1 MNKKLS
7 LMLAAFVAAGW
18 SLTAEAGVVKIANPT
33 SGNSYVIA
41 EQGWSSSN
49 ATKTLLQSDDY
60 DVKGVNASAYGTI
73 TEASDLWKYLG
84 DANGFTLSQKNGFI
98 GAANNA
104 GAAPALVNSA
114 VSFTWDA
121 TGLKAETGGY
131 LTFSNGSKASWSTGT
146 AVEFF
151 AYTKRVAKA
160 QNGVVLK
167 VGEKYLVL
175 DDNVFP
181 AVLKLVNEE
190 TYQSYIKLGKDDNT
204 LWKLNADGTY
214 ESYINLSNG
223 YKYLQITS
231 SGLVLNTSGDVFESN
246 EAEGIFGIWDA
257 TAASFTFI
265 KENAAGDGLVT
276 TNEQKESVSIVAAT
290 PEIKTPD
297 ALAVITDNSGN
308 RYTLANTVS
317 SSEYYFITSNTAG
330 NVNNA
335 YVLYQKDSASDPK
348 MERISNLSTTELNG
362 AYWKI
367 SEVKQNDGTYKY
379 SFVNKKGVTLTVDP
393 GVSVFNAASK
403 YLGGVV
409 LTNAAT
415 SSQYLNLVTSGTTV
429 SFGANTTINNVTLG
443 FYQVGTEEFA
453 VKDLCKYYNTYFD
466 LNLMDKK
473 GGTSDLE
480 GDLFDG
486 GLIPME
492 IVYHKYSNGGGY
504 YALEEANA
512 NATTFLLKRK
522 ADGAYIVLD
531 WDKTW
536 SVSGIDQHV
545 TKGGFKFDK
554 LSEDNLLAYVQGT
567 AVPELKA
574 RHLGFAFA
582 VEYAGYEETDNNKSL
597 KYIKVVD
604 YSKACAQSNDADVPA
619 VNADD
624 RKATDAVKYPVYLT
638 TYETSGK
645 TYLTV
650 NAEKD
655 KVILYAELQEKT
667 LVHGSDKDNNP
678 LNWKYV
684 SIKFVNHPSIKY
696 TTEDSRDATLNGKV
710 LGMARDNGNQKWNAH
725 PAEAEKFLA
734 NKPEGQWVVSM
745 TNARAL
751 TAENK
756 NGVALDETQDVAFT
770 FTNRENPDAEY
781 SVARMFH
788 LDGNKFAV
796 EYNNNRGAFA
806 YKWNPGD
813 MTRDTLEITPLN
825 IESQGAR
832 LMDGYKNY
840 TDAEIQDT
848 EYRLI
853 MNSTSDVDYYVSENH
868 AGKHLLGISTK
879 ESDAVNWRLVRFDRK
894 AIKDVDGYVK
904 YATDSIYTIHH
915 PQYYSN
921 GKYYAYNDTLAIV
934 TYALQNTANGEY
946 LTYEDLQSQD
956 ILSMM
961 CDPDSKNK
969 VNHYY
974 DEVKDKESWNYLN
987 GAYRFVIKEKMDGLF
1002 NILGV
1007 SGGDDSRYGYNLNLS
1022 NKLYGASTKNTVEV
1036 ETAYTQI
1043 NSNDLFRLEAVDAPV
1058 YRKVAQGDTIRMFRE
1073 ENPSE
1078 VLFEDGQFLNVG
1090 NIAQLKDMAPA
1101 MYVDT
1106 AYINRGEN
1114 TRYQYLLVVNPVR
1127 KDEIRDNAGH
1137 LIHPDTTYG
1146 RFLINQIDSAVWANE
1161 NGNIHQNKFINDV
1174 EAAEPYV
1181 KLGFHWGYRTKDQL
1195 FLTDK
1200 SYKEVEEVINLN
1212 SRDFNKAKF
1221 AFRYTTPSAND
1232 PESAFKIQT
1241 RYIDYNAAIDGRT
1254 EENNNGFLRT
1264 VNGVMVVVN
1273 GLDRG
1278 EEFNLAAESSDPT
1291 ANETISTGSVV
1302 VAGVN
1307 GAVVVKGAEGKNV
1320 IVSTILGKVVANEVV
1335 SSDNATIAAP
1345 AGIVVVS
1352 VDGESFKVVVK

>member
-18 SLTAEAGVVKIANPT
+18 SLTAEAGVVKVTQPT

-41 EQGWSSSN
+41 ETGWSGAAQKKWLESN
-49 ATKTLLQSDDY
+49 GADVESPAAATAEGANIDD
-60 DVKGVNASAYGTI
+60 DA
-73 TEASDLWKYLG
+73 LWQYIE
-84 DANGFTLSQKNGFI
+84 NGNGFI
-98 GAANNA
+98 LAQGDLALALAEVGGDPNMRSISNAVTLAYTNGYLESIKGQLQLNA
-104 GAAPALVNSA
+104 GTA
-114 VSFTWDA
+114 
-121 TGLKAETGGY
+121 
-131 LTFSNGSKASWSTGT
+131 ASWNPTSGT
-146 AVEFF
+146 KVDFY
-151 AYTKRVAKA
+151 AYTKKVEKA
-160 QNGVVLK
+160 QNDVVLK
-167 VGEKYLVL
+167 VGNKYLVVTGT
-175 DDNVFP
+175 NTVG
-181 AVLKLVNEE
+181 LVDEKA
-190 TYQSYIKLGKDDNT
+190 YQAYLTIGEAKRT
-204 LWKLNADGTY
+204 LW
-214 ESYINLSNG
+214 NLSTDG
-223 YKYLQITS
+223 KYASQYVSGGSNFLQIT
-231 SGLVLNTSGDVFESN
+231 GAGATLVATGSASVFESN
-246 EAEGIFGIWDA
+246 ADENLFGIWNSTNSTFSYVKIDA
-257 TAASFTFI
+257 SGKLVSATTASDDDITIEASTPAVAPNPANPTFMDFNLAASVV
-265 KENAAGDGLVT
+265 GG
-276 TNEQKESVSIVAAT
+276 
-290 PEIKTPD
+290 
-297 ALAVITDNSGN
+297 
-308 RYTLANTVS
+308 
-317 SSEYYFITSNTAG
+317 EYYLITSNGVSNTPT
-330 NVNNA
+330 NTQ
-335 YVLYQKDSASDPK
+335 VLVQED
-348 MERISNLSTTELNG
+348 NSTPAAMQSYRTLDADDLKT
-362 AYWKI
+362 AYW
-367 SEVKQNDGTYKY
+367 SVSVSYDGTRKQYKY
-379 SFVNKKGVTLTVDP
+379 SFVNKAGITLKIGGVSEFYSDNAYASGVTLRTTATTNNIL
-393 GVSVFNAASK
+393 S
-403 YLGGVV
+403 
-409 LTNAAT
+409 LTTTA
-415 SSQYLNLVTSGTTV
+415 VTTV
-429 SFGANTTINNVTLG
+429 NGESANTILG

-696 TTEDSRDATLNGKV
+696 YTQDGNIATLNGKV
-710 LGMARDNGNQKWNAH
+710 LGMARDNSYRAWTEF

-745 TNARAL
+745 TKARAL

-770 FTNRENPDAEY
+770 FTNRENPEAEY
-781 SVARMFH
+781 YVARMFH
-788 LDGNKFAV
+788 LEGNKFAV
-796 EYNNNRGAFA
+796 EYQNNNAFA
-806 YKWNPGD
+806 FKRNPGD

-974 DEVKDKESWNYLN
+974 DEVKDKENGNYLN
-987 GAYRFVIKEKMDGLF
+987 DAYRFVIKEKMDGLF

-1007 SGGDDSRYGYNLNLS
+1007 SGGDDNRYGYDLNLN

-1043 NSNDLFRLEAVDAPV
+1043 NSNDLFRLEAVEAPV

-1302 VAGVN
+1302 VAGVD

>member
-18 SLTAEAGVVKIANPT
+18 SLTAEAGVVKVTQPT

-49 ATKTLLQSDDY
+49 TTKPLLQSDDY
-60 DVKGVNASAYGTI
+60 DVKGANASDYGAI

-121 TGLKAETGGY
+121 TGLKAETGQY
-131 LTFSNGSKASWSTGT
+131 LTFSDGNNASWSTGT

-151 AYTKRVAKA
+151 AYTEKVEE
-160 QNGVVLK
+160 QDGVVLK
-167 VGEKYLVL
+167 VGNKYLVV
-175 DDNVFP
+175 DG
-181 AVLKLVNEE
+181 ATGSEALKLVDET
-190 TYQSYIKLGKDDNT
+190 TYQAYIKVGQDDKT
-204 LWKLNADGTY
+204 LWKIDSDGKI
-214 ESYINLSNG
+214 SSKLSGVTDN
-223 YKYLQITS
+223 YLGLGTDDLKLVAS
-231 SGLVLNTSGDVFESN
+231 SSAVVFETN
-246 EAEGIFGIWDA
+246 EAEGYFGIWNG
-257 TAASFTFI
+257 TTKSFAFL

-276 TNEQKESVSIVAAT
+276 SGTTAGTSDVQIVASTPVVASPTAT
-290 PEIKTPD
+290 TTLI
-297 ALAVITDNSGN
+297 AGGIT
-308 RYTLANTVS
+308 YQLANAVS
-317 SSEYYFITSNTAG
+317 SAEYYLISSNAA
-330 NVNNA
+330 NSSA
-335 YVLYQKDSASDPK
+335 KVLYQEDNSTSAEMKDF
-348 MERISNLSTTELNG
+348 STLADDKKNA
-362 AYWKI
+362 AYWSVQESYDSTK
-367 SEVKQNDGTYKY
+367 KKYKY
-379 SFVNKKGVTLTVDP
+379 SFVNKAGITLKVGGISEFYSTTKYAG
-393 GVSVFNAASK
+393 GVSLKDLAGTNDLKLTTSDVQLNTAAGSD
-403 YLGGVV
+403 
-409 LTNAAT
+409 N
-415 SSQYLNLVTSGTTV
+415 
-429 SFGANTTINNVTLG
+429 ILG
-443 FYQVGTEEFA
+443 FYYVGTADFE

-473 GGTSDLE
+473 DGTSDLE

-492 IVYHKYSNGGGY
+492 IFYDKNSKTFY
-504 YALEEANA
+504 LEEARST
-512 NATTFLLKRK
+512 ATTFLLKRK

-554 LSEDNLLAYVQGT
+554 LSEDNLNAYINGRAVQ
-567 AVPELKA
+567 ELQN
-574 RHLGFAFA
+574 RRLGFAFA

-604 YSKACAQSNDADVPA
+604 YGYSYDEVNKTNGAEVTAD
-619 VNADD
+619 N
-624 RKATDAVKYPVYLT
+624 RKATETVQYPVYLT

-684 SIKFVNHPSIKY
+684 SIKFVNHPSVKY
-696 TTEDSRDATLNGKV
+696 ETQDGNAATLNGKV
-710 LGMARDNGNQKWNAH
+710 LGMRRDNVNLAY

-745 TNARAL
+745 TNAPSL

-770 FTNRENPDAEY
+770 FANRENPNAKY
-781 SVARMFH
+781 NVARMFH
-788 LDGNKFAV
+788 LEGNKFAV
-796 EYNNNRGAFA
+796 EYELNDAFA
-806 YKWNPGD
+806 NNWYNRLNPGGIS
-813 MTRDTLEITPLN
+813 RDTLEITPLN

-1007 SGGDDSRYGYNLNLS
+1007 SGGDDGRYGYDLNLS

-1036 ETAYTQI
+1036 EKAYTQI
-1043 NSNDLFRLEAVDAPV
+1043 NSNDLFRLEAVEAPV

-1127 KDEIRDNAGH
+1127 KDEIRDNGGH
-1137 LIHPDTTYG
+1137 LVHEDTTYG

-1291 ANETISTGSVV
+1291 ANETISAGNVV
-1302 VAGVN
+1302 VAGVD

>member
-1 MNKKLS
+1 
-7 LMLAAFVAAGW
+7 MLAAFVAAGW
-18 SLTAEAGVVKIANPT
+18 SLTAEAGVVKVTQPT

-41 EQGWSSSN
+41 EQGWGNTSKSWLVSDGADVESPAR
-49 ATKTLLQSDDY
+49 ATADL
-60 DVKGVNASAYGTI
+60 ASIDNKA
-73 TEASDLWKYLG
+73 LWQYLE
-84 DANGFTLSQKNGFI
+84 NGNGFI
-98 GAANNA
+98 LAQGDLALALAEVGDVPNMRSISNAVTLAYTNGYLESIKGQLQLNA
-104 GAAPALVNSA
+104 GTA
-114 VSFTWDA
+114 
-121 TGLKAETGGY
+121 
-131 LTFSNGSKASWSTGT
+131 ASWNPTSGT
-146 AVEFF
+146 KVDFY
-151 AYTKRVAKA
+151 AYTKKVEKT

-167 VGEKYLVL
+167 VGNKYLVVTET
-175 DDNVFP
+175 NTVG
-181 AVLKLVNEE
+181 LVDEKA
-190 TYQSYIKLGKDDNT
+190 YQAYLTIGEAKRT
-204 LWKLNADGTY
+204 LWDLSIDGKY
-214 ESYINLSNG
+214 ASQYVSGGSNF
-223 YKYLQITS
+223 LQITGTGATLVA
-231 SGLVLNTSGDVFESN
+231 SGNASVFESN
-246 EAEGIFGIWDA
+246 ADENLFGIWNSTNSTFSYVKIDA
-257 TAASFTFI
+257 SGKLVSATTASDDDITIEASTPAVAPNPANPTFMDFNLAASVV
-265 KENAAGDGLVT
+265 GG
-276 TNEQKESVSIVAAT
+276 
-290 PEIKTPD
+290 
-297 ALAVITDNSGN
+297 
-308 RYTLANTVS
+308 
-317 SSEYYFITSNTAG
+317 EYYLITSNGVSNTPT
-330 NVNNA
+330 NTQ
-335 YVLYQKDSASDPK
+335 VLVQEDNSTPAA
-348 MERISNLSTTELNG
+348 MLSYGTLDADDLKT
-362 AYWKI
+362 AYW
-367 SEVKQNDGTYKY
+367 SVSVSYDGTRKQYKY
-379 SFVNKKGVTLTVDP
+379 SFVNKAGITLKIGGVSEFYSDNAYASGVTLRTTATP
-393 GVSVFNAASK
+393 NNILS
-403 YLGGVV
+403 
-409 LTNAAT
+409 LTTTA
-415 SSQYLNLVTSGTTV
+415 VTTV
-429 SFGANTTINNVTLG
+429 NRESANTILG
-443 FYQVGTEEFA
+443 FYQVGTVEFA

-492 IVYHKYSNGGGY
+492 IFYDKNRNTFY
-504 YALEEANA
+504 LEEARST
-512 NATTFLLKRK
+512 ATTFLLKRK

-531 WDKTW
+531 WDEVW

-545 TKGGFKFDK
+545 TEGGFKFAK
-554 LSEDNLLAYVQGT
+554 LSEDNLNDYINGRAVQ
-567 AVPELKA
+567 ELQN
-574 RHLGFAFA
+574 RRLGFAFA

-604 YSKACAQSNDADVPA
+604 YVNSYDV
-619 VNADD
+619 VNRIDGAEVKVDN
-624 RKATDAVKYPVYLT
+624 RKATDAVQYPVYLT

-696 TTEDSRDATLNGKV
+696 YTQDGNIATLNGKV
-710 LGMARDNGNQKWNAH
+710 LGMARDNSNRAWTEF

-745 TNARAL
+745 TKAGAL

-781 SVARMFH
+781 YVARMFH
-788 LDGNKFAV
+788 LEGNKFAV
-796 EYNNNRGAFA
+796 EYQNNKAFA
-806 YKWNPGD
+806 FKRNPGD

-987 GAYRFVIKEKMDGLF
+987 GDYRFVIKEKMDGLF

-1007 SGGDDSRYGYNLNLS
+1007 LGGDDGRYGYDLNLS

-1043 NSNDLFRLEAVDAPV
+1043 NSNDLFRLEAVEAPV

-1137 LIHPDTTYG
+1137 VIHRDTTYG

-1302 VAGVN
+1302 VAGVD

>member
-18 SLTAEAGVVKIANPT
+18 SLTAEAGVVKVTQPT

-41 EQGWSSSN
+41 AEGWSSSN
-49 ATKTLLQSDDY
+49 ETSVLLQSDSY
-60 DVKGVNASAYGTI
+60 DVKGKNASAYGTI
-73 TEASDLWKYLG
+73 TEATDLWEYLG

-104 GAAPALVNSA
+104 GAAPALVNTA

-121 TGLKAETGGY
+121 TGLKAKTGSY
-131 LTFSNGSKASWSTGT
+131 LTFSDGANASWGAGT

-151 AYTKRVAKA
+151 AYTEKA
-160 QNGVVLK
+160 EAQDGVVLK
-167 VGEKYLVL
+167 VGNKYLVV
-175 DDNVFP
+175 DG
-181 AVLKLVNEE
+181 ASGSEVLKLVDET
-190 TYQSYIKLGKDDNT
+190 TYQAYIKVGQDSKT
-204 LWKLNADGTY
+204 LWKID
-214 ESYINLSNG
+214 SNG
-223 YKYLQITS
+223 KISSKLNGVTNNYLGLSTS
-231 SGLVLNTSGDVFESN
+231 NLALVATGSAAVFETN
-246 EAEGIFGIWDA
+246 EAEGYFGIWDG
-257 TAASFTFI
+257 TAKSFTFL
-265 KENAAGDGLVT
+265 KENSAGDGLV
-276 TNEQKESVSIVAAT
+276 VSGTIADTGDVQIVASAPVVASPTAT
-290 PEIKTPD
+290 TTLT
-297 ALAVITDNSGN
+297 AGGIT
-308 RYTLANTVS
+308 YQLANAVS
-317 SSEYYFITSNTAG
+317 SAEYYLISSNEA
-330 NVNNA
+330 NSSA
-335 YVLYQKDSASDPK
+335 KVLYQEDNSTSAEMKDFSMLTVDEKDA
-348 MERISNLSTTELNG
+348 
-362 AYWKI
+362 AYWSVQESYDSTK
-367 SEVKQNDGTYKY
+367 KKYKY
-379 SFVNKKGVTLTVDP
+379 SFVNKAGITLKVGGISEFYSTTKYAG
-393 GVSVFNAASK
+393 GVSLKDLAGTSDLKLNSSSVELGSASS
-403 YLGGVV
+403 YD
-409 LTNAAT
+409 N
-415 SSQYLNLVTSGTTV
+415 
-429 SFGANTTINNVTLG
+429 ILG
-443 FYQVGTEEFA
+443 FYYVGTADFE

-473 GGTSDLE
+473 DGTSDLE

-492 IVYHKYSNGGGY
+492 IFYDKNSKTFY
-504 YALEEANA
+504 LEEARST
-512 NATTFLLKRK
+512 ATTFLLKRK

-554 LSEDNLLAYVQGT
+554 LSEDNLNAYINGR
-567 AVPELKA
+567 AVSELQK

-604 YSKACAQSNDADVPA
+604 YGNSYDEINKTDGAEVTAD
-619 VNADD
+619 N
-624 RKATDAVKYPVYLT
+624 RKASETVQYPVYLT

-684 SIKFVNHPSIKY
+684 SIKFVNHPSVKY
-696 TTEDSRDATLNGKV
+696 ETQDGNAATLNGKV
-710 LGMARDNGNQKWNAH
+710 LGMRRDNVNLAY

-745 TNARAL
+745 ANAGTL
-751 TAENK
+751 TAKDK
-756 NGVALDETQDVAFT
+756 NGVALDETQDVAFA
-770 FTNRENPDAEY
+770 FANRENPNAKY
-781 SVARMFH
+781 YVARMFH
-788 LDGNKFAV
+788 LEGNKFAV
-796 EYNNNRGAFA
+796 EYDQNDAFA
-806 YKWNPGD
+806 NNWYNRPNPGGIS
-813 MTRDTLEITPLN
+813 RDTLEITPLN

-987 GAYRFVIKEKMDGLF
+987 GEYRFVIKEKMDGLF

-1007 SGGDDSRYGYNLNLS
+1007 SGGDDGRYGYDLNLS

-1036 ETAYTQI
+1036 EKAYTQI

-1078 VLFEDGQFLNVG
+1078 VLYENGQFLNLG

-1181 KLGFHWGYRTKDQL
+1181 KLGFHWGYRTEDQL

-1200 SYKEVEEVINLN
+1200 SYTKVEEVINLN

-1254 EENNNGFLRT
+1254 EENNNGFLKT
-1264 VNGVMVVVN
+1264 INGVVVVVN
-1273 GLDRG
+1273 GLDKG
-1278 EEFNLAAESSDPT
+1278 EEFNLAAESSNPT
-1291 ANETISTGSVV
+1291 ANESINTSSVV
-1302 VAGVN
+1302 VAGVD

-1320 IVSTILGKVVANEVV
+1320 IVSTILGKVVANEVLT
-1335 SSDNATIAAP
+1335 SDNAQITAP

>member
-18 SLTAEAGVVKIANPT
+18 SLTAEAGVVKVTQPT

-41 EQGWSSSN
+41 EQGWGNTSKSW
-49 ATKTLLQSDDY
+49 LVSDGA
-60 DVKGVNASAYGTI
+60 DVESPASATADL
-73 TEASDLWKYLG
+73 ASIDNKALWQYLE
-84 DANGFTLSQKNGFI
+84 NGNGFI
-98 GAANNA
+98 LAQGDLALALAEVGGDPNMRSISNA
-104 GAAPALVNSA
+104 VTLAYTN
-114 VSFTWDA
+114 
-121 TGLKAETGGY
+121 GY
-131 LTFSNGSKASWSTGT
+131 LESTKGQLKLTSNTAASWSSTGT
-146 AVEFF
+146 KVDFY
-151 AYTKRVAKA
+151 AYTEKAKA
-160 QNGVVLK
+160 QDGVVLK
-167 VGEKYLVL
+167 VGNKYVVVS
-175 DDNVFP
+175 DVTNKTV
-181 AVLKLVNEE
+181 KLVDED
-190 TYQSYIKLGKDDNT
+190 TYK
-204 LWKLNADGTY
+204 
-214 ESYINLSNG
+214 SYINLGLDKQTLWNLKSGGRYESVELSG
-223 YKYLQITS
+223 YKLKIEQTQWS
-231 SGLVLNTSGDVFESN
+231 LDNTNAASVFESN

-257 TAASFTFI
+257 TAGSFTFI

-297 ALAVITDNSGN
+297 ALAVITDNRGN

-348 MERISNLSTTELNG
+348 MMQFSNLSTTELNG

-415 SSQYLNLVTSGTTV
+415 SSQYLNLEISGTTV

-624 RKATDAVKYPVYLT
+624 RKASDAVKYPVYLT

-696 TTEDSRDATLNGKV
+696 TTQDNRSATLNGKV
-710 LGMARDNGNQKWNAH
+710 LGMARDNSSRAWTEF
-725 PAEAEKFLA
+725 PAEAEKFLTS
-734 NKPEGQWVVSM
+734 KPEGQWVVSM
-745 TNARAL
+745 TNAGAL

-756 NGVALDETQDVAFT
+756 NGVALDETKDVAFT
-770 FTNRENPDAEY
+770 FTNRENPEAEY
-781 SVARMFH
+781 YVARMFH
-788 LDGNKFAV
+788 LEGNKFAV
-796 EYNNNRGAFA
+796 EYDSRYAAFA
-806 YKWNPGD
+806 YKVNPGD
-813 MTRDTLEITPLN
+813 ITRDTLEITPLN

-974 DEVKDKESWNYLN
+974 DEVKDKENGNYLN

-1007 SGGDDSRYGYNLNLS
+1007 SGGDDNRYGYDLNLN

-1043 NSNDLFRLEAVDAPV
+1043 NSNDLFRLEAVEAPV

-1302 VAGVN
+1302 VAGVD

>member
-1 MNKKLS
+1 
-7 LMLAAFVAAGW
+7 MLAAFVAAGW
-18 SLTAEAGVVKIANPT
+18 SLTAEAGVVKVTQPT

-41 EQGWSSSN
+41 EQGWGSTAKTWLQTANTTDVQSPAVATTAN
-49 ATKTLLQSDDY
+49 AAITKAT
-60 DVKGVNASAYGTI
+60 
-73 TEASDLWKYLG
+73 DLWVYVE
-84 DANGFTLSQKNGFI
+84 
-98 GAANNA
+98 NA
-104 GAAPALVNSA
+104 GGFKLTQGYN
-114 VSFTWDA
+114 
-121 TGLKAETGGY
+121 GLGKAEVGGKPTMRTMENAAVFTY
-131 LTFSNGSKASWSTGT
+131 GKDYILASEGQKLTLTASNPASWGAGT

-151 AYTKRVAKA
+151 AYTEKAKA
-160 QNGVVLK
+160 QDGVVLK
-167 VGEKYLVL
+167 VGNKYVVVS
-175 DDNVFP
+175 DVTNKTV
-181 AVLKLVNEE
+181 KLVDED
-190 TYQSYIKLGKDDNT
+190 TYK
-204 LWKLNADGTY
+204 
-214 ESYINLSNG
+214 SYINLGLDKQTLWNLKSGGRYESVELSG
-223 YKYLQITS
+223 YKLKIEQTQWS
-231 SGLVLNTSGDVFESN
+231 LDNTNAASVFESN

-257 TAASFTFI
+257 TAGSFTFI

-297 ALAVITDNSGN
+297 ALAVITDNRGN

-335 YVLYQKDSASDPK
+335 YVLYQKDSASDPEMK
-348 MERISNLSTTELNG
+348 QISNLSTTELNG

-696 TTEDSRDATLNGKV
+696 TTEDYRDATLNGKV

-974 DEVKDKESWNYLN
+974 DEVKDKENGNYLTN
-987 GAYRFVIKEKMDGLF
+987 AYRFVIKEKMDGLF

-1007 SGGDDSRYGYNLNLS
+1007 SGRENEPTLRGFGYNLNLS

-1137 LIHPDTTYG
+1137 VIHRDTTYG

-1302 VAGVN
+1302 VAGVD

>member
-41 EQGWSSSN
+41 EQGWSPSN
-49 ATKTLLQSDDY
+49 VTKPLLQSDDY

-151 AYTKRVAKA
+151 AYTEKAKA
-160 QNGVVLK
+160 QDGVVLK
-167 VGEKYLVL
+167 VGNKYVVVS
-175 DDNVFP
+175 DVTNKTV
-181 AVLKLVNEE
+181 KLVDED
-190 TYQSYIKLGKDDNT
+190 TYK
-204 LWKLNADGTY
+204 
-214 ESYINLSNG
+214 SYINLGLDKQTLWNLKSGGRYESVELSG
-223 YKYLQITS
+223 YKLKIEQTQWS
-231 SGLVLNTSGDVFESN
+231 LDNTNAASVFESN

-257 TAASFTFI
+257 TAGSFTFI

-276 TNEQKESVSIVAAT
+276 SGTTAGTSDVQIVASTPVVASPTAT
-290 PEIKTPD
+290 TTLI
-297 ALAVITDNSGN
+297 AGGIT
-308 RYTLANTVS
+308 YQLANAVS
-317 SSEYYFITSNTAG
+317 SAEYYLISSNAA
-330 NVNNA
+330 NSSA
-335 YVLYQKDSASDPK
+335 KVLYQEDNSTSAEMKDF
-348 MERISNLSTTELNG
+348 STLADDKKNA
-362 AYWKI
+362 AYWSVQESYDSTK
-367 SEVKQNDGTYKY
+367 KKYKY
-379 SFVNKKGVTLTVDP
+379 SFVNKAGITLKVGGISEFYSTTKYAG
-393 GVSVFNAASK
+393 GVSLKDLAGTNDLKLTTSDVQLNTAA
-403 YLGGVV
+403 GRD
-409 LTNAAT
+409 N
-415 SSQYLNLVTSGTTV
+415 
-429 SFGANTTINNVTLG
+429 ILG
-443 FYQVGTEEFA
+443 FYYVGTADFE

-473 GGTSDLE
+473 DGTSDLE

-492 IVYHKYSNGGGY
+492 IFYDKNSKTFY
-504 YALEEANA
+504 LEEARST
-512 NATTFLLKRK
+512 ATTFLLKRK

-554 LSEDNLLAYVQGT
+554 LSEDNLNAYINGR
-567 AVPELKA
+567 AVFELQN
-574 RHLGFAFA
+574 RRLGFAFA

-604 YSKACAQSNDADVPA
+604 YSYSYDEVNKTNGAEVTAD
-619 VNADD
+619 N
-624 RKATDAVKYPVYLT
+624 RKATETVQYPVYLT

-696 TTEDSRDATLNGKV
+696 YTQDGNIATLNGKV
-710 LGMARDNGNQKWNAH
+710 LGMARDNSNRAWTEF

-745 TNARAL
+745 TKAGAL

-770 FTNRENPDAEY
+770 FTNRENPEAEY
-781 SVARMFH
+781 YVARMFH
-788 LDGNKFAV
+788 LEGNKFAV
-796 EYNNNRGAFA
+796 EYQNNKAFA
-806 YKWNPGD
+806 FKRNPGD

-987 GAYRFVIKEKMDGLF
+987 GDYRFVIKEKMDGLF

-1007 SGGDDSRYGYNLNLS
+1007 SGGDDGRYGYDLNLS

-1302 VAGVN
+1302 VAGVD

>member
-1 MNKKLS
+1 
-7 LMLAAFVAAGW
+7 MLAAFVAAGW
-18 SLTAEAGVVKIANPT
+18 SLTAEAGVVKVTQPT

-41 EQGWSSSN
+41 ETGWSGAAQKKWLESN
-49 ATKTLLQSDDY
+49 GADVESPAAATAEGANIDD
-60 DVKGVNASAYGTI
+60 DA
-73 TEASDLWKYLG
+73 LWQYLE
-84 DANGFTLSQKNGFI
+84 NGNGFI
-98 GAANNA
+98 LAQGDFALALAEVGKAPNMRSISNAVTLAYTNGYLESEEGQLKLNPGAA
-104 GAAPALVNSA
+104 
-114 VSFTWDA
+114 
-121 TGLKAETGGY
+121 
-131 LTFSNGSKASWSTGT
+131 ASWNPTSGT
-146 AVEFF
+146 KVDFY
-151 AYTKRVAKA
+151 AYTEKAAAKT
-160 QNGVVLK
+160 NVVLK
-167 VGEKYLVL
+167 VGDKYLVVT
-175 DDNVFP
+175 D
-181 AVLKLVNEE
+181 AVGTVKLVDETAYQAYLTLEE
-190 TYQSYIKLGKDDNT
+190 AKKT
-204 LWKLNADGTY
+204 LWELTANGNYISKYDGLTT
-214 ESYINLSNG
+214 SAN
-223 YKYLQITS
+223 KYLQITGTGATLVA
-231 SGLVLNTSGDVFESN
+231 SGNASVFESN
-246 EAEGIFGIWDA
+246 ADENLFGIWNSTNSTFSYVKIDA
-257 TAASFTFI
+257 SGKLVSATTASDDDITIEASTPAVSPNPANSTFMGF
-265 KENAAGDGLVT
+265 NLAT
-276 TNEQKESVSIVAAT
+276 SVV
-290 PEIKTPD
+290 
-297 ALAVITDNSGN
+297 GG
-308 RYTLANTVS
+308 
-317 SSEYYFITSNTAG
+317 EYYLITSNGVSNTST
-330 NVNNA
+330 NTQ
-335 YVLYQKDSASDPK
+335 VLVQEDNSTPAA
-348 MERISNLSTTELNG
+348 MLSYGTLDADDLKT
-362 AYWKI
+362 AYW
-367 SEVKQNDGTYKY
+367 SVSVSYDGTRKQYKY
-379 SFVNKKGVTLTVDP
+379 SFVNKAGITLKIGGVSEFYSDNAYASGVTLRTTATTNNIL
-393 GVSVFNAASK
+393 S
-403 YLGGVV
+403 
-409 LTNAAT
+409 LTTTA
-415 SSQYLNLVTSGTTV
+415 VTTV
-429 SFGANTTINNVTLG
+429 NGESDYTILG
-443 FYQVGTEEFA
+443 FYQVGTKEFA

-473 GGTSDLE
+473 DGTSDLE

-492 IVYHKYSNGGGY
+492 IFYDKNSKTFY
-504 YALEEANA
+504 LEEARST
-512 NATTFLLKRK
+512 ATTFLLKRK

-554 LSEDNLLAYVQGT
+554 LSEDNLNAYINGR
-567 AVPELKA
+567 AVSELQK

-604 YSKACAQSNDADVPA
+604 YGNSYDEINKTDGAEVTAD
-619 VNADD
+619 N
-624 RKATDAVKYPVYLT
+624 RKASETVQYPVYLT

-684 SIKFVNHPSIKY
+684 SIKFVNHPSVKY
-696 TTEDSRDATLNGKV
+696 ETQDGNAATLNGKV
-710 LGMARDNGNQKWNAH
+710 LGMRRDNVNLAY

-745 TNARAL
+745 ANAGTL
-751 TAENK
+751 TAKDK

-770 FTNRENPDAEY
+770 FANRENPNAKY
-781 SVARMFH
+781 NVARMFH
-788 LDGNKFAV
+788 LEGNKFAV
-796 EYNNNRGAFA
+796 EYDQNDAFA
-806 YKWNPGD
+806 NNWYNRPNPGGIS
-813 MTRDTLEITPLN
+813 RDTLEITPLN

-987 GAYRFVIKEKMDGLF
+987 GEYRFVIKEKMDGLF

-1007 SGGDDSRYGYNLNLS
+1007 SGGDDGRYGYDLNLS

-1036 ETAYTQI
+1036 EKAYTQI

-1078 VLFEDGQFLNVG
+1078 VLYENGQFLNLG

-1254 EENNNGFLRT
+1254 EENNNGFLKT
-1264 VNGVMVVVN
+1264 INGVVVVVN
-1273 GLDRG
+1273 GLDKG
-1278 EEFNLAAESSDPT
+1278 EEFNLAAESSNPT
-1291 ANETISTGSVV
+1291 ANESINTSSVV

>member
-1 MNKKLS
+1 
-7 LMLAAFVAAGW
+7 MLAAFVAAGW
-18 SLTAEAGVVKIANPT
+18 SLTAEAGVVKVTQPT

-41 EQGWSSSN
+41 EQGWGNNSKLWLVSDGANVKSPN
-49 ATKTLLQSDDY
+49 A
-60 DVKGVNASAYGTI
+60 ASADKAKIDEKT
-73 TEASDLWKYLG
+73 ALWQYLE
-84 DANGFTLSQKNGFI
+84 NGNGFI
-98 GAANNA
+98 LAQGDLALALAEVGKAPNMRSISNA
-104 GAAPALVNSA
+104 VTLAYTN
-114 VSFTWDA
+114 
-121 TGLKAETGGY
+121 GY
-131 LTFSNGSKASWSTGT
+131 LESEEGQLSLTANAAAEWASTG
-146 AVEFF
+146 VKVDFY
-151 AYTKRVAKA
+151 AYTEKEAAKT
-160 QNGVVLK
+160 NVVLK
-167 VGEKYLVL
+167 VGDKYLVAA
-175 DDNVFP
+175 DAAGNV
-181 AVLKLVNEE
+181 KLVDE
-190 TYQSYIKLGKDDNT
+190 TAYQAYLTIGEAKRT
-204 LWKLNADGTY
+204 LW
-214 ESYINLSNG
+214 NLSTDGKYTSQYDKLTTAAN
-223 YKYLQITS
+223 KYLQITA
-231 SGLVLNTSGDVFESN
+231 SGAKLVQSTSASVFESN
-246 EAEGIFGIWDA
+246 ADENLFGIWNSANSTFSYVKIDA
-257 TAASFTFI
+257 SGKLVSANVASDDDVTIEASTPAVAPNPANPTF
-265 KENAAGDGLVT
+265 KGFNLAT
-276 TNEQKESVSIVAAT
+276 SVV
-290 PEIKTPD
+290 
-297 ALAVITDNSGN
+297 GG
-308 RYTLANTVS
+308 
-317 SSEYYFITSNTAG
+317 EYYLITSNA
-330 NVNNA
+330 NNA
-335 YVLYQKDSASDPK
+335 NVLMQKDNSTSAAMSSYATLQTDPK
-348 MERISNLSTTELNG
+348 LLKT
-362 AYWKI
+362 AYW
-367 SEVKQNDGTYKY
+367 SVSVSYDSTRKQYKY
-379 SFVNKKGVTLTVDP
+379 SFVNKAGITLKIGGVSEFYSDNAYASGVTLET
-393 GVSVFNAASK
+393 AAGKILS
-403 YLGGVV
+403 
-409 LTNAAT
+409 LTT
-415 SSQYLNLVTSGTTV
+415 TTV
-429 SFGANTTINNVTLG
+429 ADDGRDGQSSIILG
-443 FYQVGTEEFA
+443 FYQVGTEDFA

-492 IVYHKYSNGGGY
+492 IVYDKNSKTFY
-504 YALEEANA
+504 LKEANA

-545 TKGGFKFDK
+545 TKGSFKFDK
-554 LSEDNLLAYVQGT
+554 LSEDNLLAYVRGT

-604 YSKACAQSNDADVPA
+604 YNKAYTQSDDTDVPA
-619 VNADD
+619 VKADD

-696 TTEDSRDATLNGKV
+696 FTEDDRTATLNGKV
-710 LGMARDNGNQKWNAH
+710 LGMARDNGSNTWEAY

-745 TNARAL
+745 TKAGAL

-756 NGVALDETQDVAFT
+756 NGVALDETKDVAFT

-788 LDGNKFAV
+788 LEGNKFAV
-796 EYNNNRGAFA
+796 EYDSRYAAFA
-806 YKWNPGD
+806 YKWNPGNI
-813 MTRDTLEITPLN
+813 TRDTLEITPLN

-961 CDPDSKNK
+961 CDPNSKNK

-1007 SGGDDSRYGYNLNLS
+1007 SGGDENRYGYDLNLN

-1127 KDEIRDNAGH
+1127 KDEIRDNGGH
-1137 LIHPDTTYG
+1137 LVHEDTTYG

-1278 EEFNLAAESSDPT
+1278 EEFNLAAEKSDPT
-1291 ANETISTGSVV
+1291 ANENIAAGNVV
-1302 VAGVN
+1302 VAGVD

-1345 AGIVVVS
+1345 AGIVVIS

>member
-18 SLTAEAGVVKIANPT
+18 SLTAEAGVVKVTQPT

-41 EQGWSSSN
+41 EQGWSSANGTSV
-49 ATKTLLQSDDY
+49 LLQSDDY
-60 DVKGVNASAYGTI
+60 DVKGANATDYGIISNEET
-73 TEASDLWKYLG
+73 DLWKYWG
-84 DANGFTLSQKNGFI
+84 DANGFTLSQKKGFI

-104 GAAPALVNSA
+104 GAAPALVNTA
-114 VSFTWDA
+114 VSFTLDA
-121 TGLKAETGGY
+121 TGLKAETGKY
-131 LTFSNGSKASWSTGT
+131 LTFTNGNNASWSTGT

-151 AYTKRVAKA
+151 AYTEKA
-160 QNGVVLK
+160 EAQDGVVLK
-167 VGEKYLVL
+167 VGNKYLVV
-175 DDNVFP
+175 DG
-181 AVLKLVNEE
+181 ASGSEVLKLVDET
-190 TYQSYIKLGKDDNT
+190 TYQAYIKVGQDSKT
-204 LWKLNADGTY
+204 LWEIDSNGKISSKLNGVTNNY
-214 ESYINLSNG
+214 LGLSSSNLA
-223 YKYLQITS
+223 
-231 SGLVLNTSGDVFESN
+231 LVATGSAAVFETN
-246 EAEGIFGIWDA
+246 EAEGYFGIWDG
-257 TAASFTFI
+257 TAKSFTFL
-265 KENAAGDGLVT
+265 KENSAGDGLVT
-276 TNEQKESVSIVAAT
+276 SGTIAGTGDVQIVASAPVVASPTAT
-290 PEIKTPD
+290 TTLT
-297 ALAVITDNSGN
+297 AGGIT
-308 RYTLANTVS
+308 YQLANAVS
-317 SSEYYFITSNTAG
+317 SAEYYLISSNEA
-330 NVNNA
+330 NSSA
-335 YVLYQKDSASDPK
+335 KVLYQEDNSTSAEMKDF
-348 MERISNLSTTELNG
+348 STLTVDEKDA
-362 AYWKI
+362 AYWSVQESYDSTK
-367 SEVKQNDGTYKY
+367 KKYKY
-379 SFVNKKGVTLTVDP
+379 SFVNKAGITLKVGGISEFYSTTKYAG
-393 GVSVFNAASK
+393 GVSLKDLAGTSDLELNSSSVELGSASSDD
-403 YLGGVV
+403 
-409 LTNAAT
+409 N
-415 SSQYLNLVTSGTTV
+415 
-429 SFGANTTINNVTLG
+429 ILG
-443 FYQVGTEEFA
+443 FYYVGTADFE

-473 GGTSDLE
+473 DGTSDLE

-492 IVYHKYSNGGGY
+492 IFYDKNSKTFY
-504 YALEEANA
+504 LEEARST
-512 NATTFLLKRK
+512 ATTFLLKRK

-554 LSEDNLLAYVQGT
+554 LSEDNLNAYINGR
-567 AVPELKA
+567 AVSELQK

-604 YSKACAQSNDADVPA
+604 YGNSYDEINKTDGAEVTAD
-619 VNADD
+619 N
-624 RKATDAVKYPVYLT
+624 RKASETVQYPVYLT

-696 TTEDSRDATLNGKV
+696 YTQDGNVATLNGKV
-710 LGMARDNGNQKWNAH
+710 LGMARDNSNRAWTEF

-745 TNARAL
+745 TNAPSL

-756 NGVALDETQDVAFT
+756 NGVSLDETKDVAFT
-770 FTNRENPDAEY
+770 FTNRENPEAEY
-781 SVARMFH
+781 YVARMFH

-796 EYNNNRGAFA
+796 EYQNNNAFA
-806 YKWNPGD
+806 FKRNPGD

-1078 VLFEDGQFLNVG
+1078 VLYENGQFLNLG

-1101 MYVDT
+1101 MYIDT

-1181 KLGFHWGYRTKDQL
+1181 KLGFHWGYRTEDQL

-1200 SYKEVEEVINLN
+1200 SYTKVEEVINLN

-1254 EENNNGFLRT
+1254 EENNNGFLKT
-1264 VNGVMVVVN
+1264 INGVVVVVN
-1273 GLDRG
+1273 GLDKG
-1278 EEFNLAAESSDPT
+1278 EEFNLAAESSNPT
-1291 ANETISTGSVV
+1291 ANEAISAGNVV
-1302 VAGVN
+1302 VAGTN

-1335 SSDNATIAAP
+1335 SSDNTQIATP

>member
-18 SLTAEAGVVKIANPT
+18 SLTAEAGVVKVTQPT

-41 EQGWSSSN
+41 EQGWGNTSKSW
-49 ATKTLLQSDDY
+49 LVSDGA
-60 DVKGVNASAYGTI
+60 DVESPASATADL
-73 TEASDLWKYLG
+73 ASIDNKALWQYLE
-84 DANGFTLSQKNGFI
+84 NGNGFI
-98 GAANNA
+98 LAQGDLALALAEVEGDPNMRSISNA
-104 GAAPALVNSA
+104 VTLAYTN
-114 VSFTWDA
+114 
-121 TGLKAETGGY
+121 GY
-131 LTFSNGSKASWSTGT
+131 LESTKGQLKLTSNTAASWSSTGT
-146 AVEFF
+146 KVDFY
-151 AYTKRVAKA
+151 AYTEKAAAKT
-160 QNGVVLK
+160 NVVLK
-167 VGEKYLVL
+167 VGDKYLVVT
-175 DDNVFP
+175 D
-181 AVLKLVNEE
+181 AVGTVKLVDE
-190 TYQSYIKLGKDDNT
+190 TAYQAYLTLGEAKKT
-204 LWKLNADGTY
+204 LWELTANGNYISKYDGLTT
-214 ESYINLSNG
+214 SAN
-223 YKYLQITS
+223 KYLQITGAGATLVA
-231 SGLVLNTSGDVFESN
+231 SGNASVFESN
-246 EAEGIFGIWDA
+246 ADENLFGIWNSTNSTFSYVKIDA
-257 TAASFTFI
+257 SGKLVSATTASDDDITIEASTPAVAPNPANSTFMGFNLAASVV
-265 KENAAGDGLVT
+265 GG
-276 TNEQKESVSIVAAT
+276 
-290 PEIKTPD
+290 
-297 ALAVITDNSGN
+297 
-308 RYTLANTVS
+308 
-317 SSEYYFITSNTAG
+317 EYYLITSNGVSNTLT
-330 NVNNA
+330 NTQVLVQENN
-335 YVLYQKDSASDPK
+335 
-348 MERISNLSTTELNG
+348 STPAAMQPYGTLDADDLKT
-362 AYWKI
+362 AYW
-367 SEVKQNDGTYKY
+367 SVSVSYDGTRKQYKY
-379 SFVNKKGVTLTVDP
+379 SFVNKAGITLKIGGVSEFYSDNAYASGVTLETAA
-393 GVSVFNAASK
+393 GKILSLTKTSVADN
-403 YLGGVV
+403 G
-409 LTNAAT
+409 TNGQI
-415 SSQYLNLVTSGTTV
+415 S
-429 SFGANTTINNVTLG
+429 TILG

-473 GGTSDLE
+473 DGTSDLE

-512 NATTFLLKRK
+512 DATTFLLKRK

-604 YSKACAQSNDADVPA
+604 YSKAYAQSNDTDVPA
-619 VNADD
+619 VTADD
-624 RKATDAVKYPVYLT
+624 RKASDAVKYPVYLT

-696 TTEDSRDATLNGKV
+696 TTQDNRSATLNGKV
-710 LGMARDNGNQKWNAH
+710 LGMARDNSSRAWTEF
-725 PAEAEKFLA
+725 PAEAEKFLTS
-734 NKPEGQWVVSM
+734 KPEGQWVVSM
-745 TNARAL
+745 TNAGAL

-756 NGVALDETQDVAFT
+756 NGVALDETKDVAFT
-770 FTNRENPDAEY
+770 FTNRENPEAEY
-781 SVARMFH
+781 YVARMFH
-788 LDGNKFAV
+788 LEGNKFAV
-796 EYNNNRGAFA
+796 EYDSRYAAFA
-806 YKWNPGD
+806 YKVNPGD
-813 MTRDTLEITPLN
+813 ITRDTLEITPLN

-1078 VLFEDGQFLNVG
+1078 VLYENGQFLNLG

-1101 MYVDT
+1101 MYIDT

-1181 KLGFHWGYRTKDQL
+1181 KLGFHWGYRTEDQL

-1200 SYKEVEEVINLN
+1200 SYTKVEEVINLN

-1254 EENNNGFLRT
+1254 EENNNGFLKT
-1264 VNGVMVVVN
+1264 INGVVVVVN
-1273 GLDRG
+1273 GLDKG
-1278 EEFNLAAESSDPT
+1278 EEFNLAAESSNPT
-1291 ANETISTGSVV
+1291 ANEAISAGNVV
-1302 VAGVN
+1302 VAGTN

-1335 SSDNATIAAP
+1335 SSDNAQITAP